1 MPITIDGTLGI
12 TFPDGSFQDTAGG
25 GGAGGGLKLIP
36 KVNVISSLNANLVL
50 NASLPTSLF
59 YGDTPDYVMFAAK
72 AAAGGILDLR
82 QFYVV
87 AGTSYTTDA
96 IVLGASADDTDQGFV
111 SDFRLSNT
119 FVLPYSNPQPFYVGL
134 SWNGGT
140 YGGLLIDVIGY
151 QVGSGASSGGS
162 TEGDNG
168 IGVNQQWQ
176 LVSRTANVNYQNT
189 TNKPIMVSVQTT
201 GSYAR
206 VYVGQSTLAMQSVGF
221 NNAPGAGQ
229 YEQDNVSVIVP
240 VNHFYQIQGAYSQV
254 YELR

>member
-36 KVNVISSLNANLVL
+36 KVNVINSLNANLVL

-87 AGTSYTTDA
+87 SGTTYSTDN
-96 IVLGASADDTDQGFV
+96 IVLGSSADDTDQGFV

-140 YGGLLIDVIGY
+140 YGGLIIDVVGY
-151 QVGSGASSGGS
+151 QIGTGASSGNSAG
-162 TEGDNG
+162 GDNG

-176 LVSRTANVNYQNT
+176 LVSRSAGVNYQNT
-189 TNKPIMVSVQTT
+189 TSKPIMISVQTT
-201 GSYAR
+201 GAFAR
-206 VYVGQSTLAMQSVGF
+206 VYVGASLSLMHSVGF
-221 NNAPGAGQ
+221 NNAPGSGQ
-229 YEQDNVSVIVP
+229 YEQDNVSAIVP
-240 VNHFYQIQGAYSQV
+240 VNHYYNLSGAFSQV